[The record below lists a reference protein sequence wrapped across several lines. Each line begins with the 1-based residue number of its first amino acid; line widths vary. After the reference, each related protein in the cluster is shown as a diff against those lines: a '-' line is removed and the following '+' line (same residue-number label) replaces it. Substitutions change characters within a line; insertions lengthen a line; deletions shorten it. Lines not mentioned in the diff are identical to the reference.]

1 MPFLDTDITLLGNPT
16 SVKTLNDYVA
26 RKPKPSEI
34 LTELVKGAPANVK
47 AAVRYN
53 DLIRFWKLDK
63 QHSYIVQG
71 DKIKW
76 VYLKDNPYKIETLA
90 FLDFDLPDKIRKFM
104 DDYAD
109 RKKSF
114 ETILQTKLEGFYN
127 DLGWNLNLNPYKNK
141 FFNF

>member
-1 MPFLDTDITLLGNPT
+1 M
-16 SVKTLNDYVA
+16 
-26 RKPKPSEI
+26 
-34 LTELVKGAPANVK
+34 TEDVLFISQ
-47 AAVRYN
+47 
-53 DLIRFWKLDK
+53 D
-63 QHSYIVQG
+63 
-71 DKIKW
+71 
-76 VYLKDNPYKIETLA
+76 YLKDNPYKIETLA